1 MLNQEKTDDWVFGS
15 YSQHSTYFW
24 MMSHY
29 FDPRHVVLVHWLQI
43 KCLLWMGL
51 VAGQR
56 RQLSVDPCQTS
67 LDKPED
73 LTNLISH
80 RWPCAIL
87 LSIIYQP
94 HTELWECRTTC
105 LEVSKV
111 CLWTI
116 RNVFSFAEGENKID
130 EAMQGVS
137 DSTQA
142 ESWIHSLVAHLH

>member
-1 MLNQEKTDDWVFGS
+1 
-15 YSQHSTYFW
+15 
-24 MMSHY
+24 
-29 FDPRHVVLVHWLQI
+29 
-43 KCLLWMGL
+43 MGL

-87 LSIIYQP
+87 LSIIHQP